1 MAGAKFFVRF
11 SQVSALEHVRFRQVY
26 CNTFRFILDELL
38 NSVIDVFILVPLG
51 FQRTRDKAFFATIY
65 GIHRKH
71 KGYMIQNAHEMQD
84 NNLG

>member
-51 FQRTRDKAFFATIY
+51 FQRTRDKAFFCYNLRYSQKTQ
-65 GIHRKH
+65 GIHDSECTRD
-71 KGYMIQNAHEMQD
+71 AR
-84 NNLG
+84 